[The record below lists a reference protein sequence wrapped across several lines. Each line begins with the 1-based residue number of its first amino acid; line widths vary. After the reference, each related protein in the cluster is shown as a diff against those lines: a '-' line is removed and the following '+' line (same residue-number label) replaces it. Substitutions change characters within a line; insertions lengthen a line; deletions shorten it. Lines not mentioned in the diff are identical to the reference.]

1 MNTDS
6 PTEIQEQAYYQADGH
21 THDNAGKIMGEMH
34 SVHGDEASGVTH
46 RCQKVGDETP
56 FSFSQ
61 VLYAQF
67 MYPFIEFLVD

>member
-1 MNTDS
+1 MR
-6 PTEIQEQAYYQADGH
+6 
-21 THDNAGKIMGEMH
+21 KMH
-34 SVHGDEASGVTH
+34 PVHGDEASGVTH

-67 MYPFIEFLVD
+67 VYPFIETNEKYG